1 MFQVENSDRRNNHL
15 RNNVKEETESN
26 NKQSTSEEG
35 ILAAMCFHVIL
46 LLKIRDNDETFK
58 YTYMLAT
65 RPN

>member
-26 NKQSTSEEG
+26 DEQSTSEEG

-46 LLKIRDNDETFK
+46 LLKIRDYDETFK
-58 YTYMLAT
+58 YTYM
-65 RPN
+65 